1 MTETQRYIPPLRYDW
16 LTPIYDPVLRRMMPE
31 TELKA
36 ALIAQAAIGGSKRIL
51 DLGAGTG
58 TLTLALKQTAPAA
71 EVIGLDG
78 DARVIE
84 MARQK
89 AAAAGLPIRFDR
101 GSATALPYDSSS
113 FDRVFAS
120 LMLHH
125 LTPEDKRAAL
135 GEARR
140 VLRPGGE
147 LHILDFGRP
156 HNLPALLIS
165 LVMRHME
172 ETREL
177 IAGRFTAM
185 LEEAGFDHVEE
196 LARRL
201 TIIGT
206 LSLYRGRKSHLPWS
220 PALPAS

>member
-1 MTETQRYIPPLRYDW
+1 MTETQRYIPPLRFDW
-16 LTPIYDPVLRRMMPE
+16 LTPVYDPVIRRMMPE
-31 TELKA
+31 MELKA
-36 ALIAQAAIGGSKRIL
+36 ALIDQAAIEGSERIL

-58 TLTLALKQTAPAA
+58 TLTLQLKQTTPSA

-78 DARVIE
+78 DAHVIE
-84 MARQK
+84 IARQK
-89 AAAAGLPIRFDR
+89 AAAAGLSIPFDQ
-101 GSATALPYDSSS
+101 GSATALPYDSNS

-135 GEARR
+135 VEVWR

-156 HNLPALLIS
+156 HNLPARLIS

-177 IAGRFTAM
+177 IAGRLPGM
-185 LEEAGFDHVEE
+185 LQEAGFADVEE
-196 LARRL
+196 TARRL

-206 LSLYRGRKSHLPWS
+206 LSLYRGRKGQANHRGVEE
-220 PALPAS
+220 